1 MTGETHCPLC
11 AGIEI
16 AFYHRD
22 RRRPYLHCA
31 TCSLVFV
38 AADCY
43 LPREAELAQ
52 YQLHQNGIADA
63 GYRQFLSR
71 LMLPLVARLTAGA
84 HGLDFGCGPGPAL
97 AHMLRESG
105 FEVALYDSFFYP
117 DASVLEAK
125 SYAFICAT
133 EVVEHLHHPGDELDR
148 LWSLLQ
154 PGGWLG
160 IMTKLVGDPA
170 AFANWHYKNDPT
182 HVCFFSAET
191 WRWWAGERDASVEII
206 GADVIL
212 LRRGQST

>member
-1 MTGETHCPLC
+1 MIGETHCPLC

-16 AFYHRD
+16 AFFHLD
-22 RRRPYLHCA
+22 RRRPYVQCC

-38 AADCY
+38 SPEWY

-52 YQLHQNGIADA
+52 YQLHQNEIGDA

-71 LMLPLVARLTAGA
+71 LMLPLVANLMPRAR
-84 HGLDFGCGPGPAL
+84 GLDFGCGSGPAL

-105 FEVALYDSFFYP
+105 FEVALYDIFFYP
-117 DASVLEAK
+117 DASVLQARN
-125 SYAFICAT
+125 YAFICAT
-133 EVVEHLHHPGDELDR
+133 EVVEHLHHPGRELDR

-160 IMTKLVGDPA
+160 IMTKLVSDSAG
-170 AFANWHYKNDPT
+170 FADWHYKNDPT
-182 HVCFFSAET
+182 HVCFFSADT
-191 WRWWAGERDASVEII
+191 WRWWARVHDASVEIV

-212 LRRGQST
+212 LRRAQST